1 MIQNRYFY
9 VLICDYTLITLLSIV
24 AGISGDIKMIPVIS
38 AIQEEQT
45 IACLGL
51 LLQFLVTRGG
61 SDIDGINSA

>member
-9 VLICDYTLITLLSIV
+9 ILICDYTLITLLSIV
-24 AGISGDIKMIPVIS
+24 AGFSGDIKMIPVIA

-51 LLQFLVTRGG
+51 LLQFLVTGG